1 MYIIRILKLATIII
15 CYAIKGVHIYKKQE
29 HTAYFKFIQKLAK
42 KVLKAANIQ
51 LEVQGKE
58 HIIPNE
64 TYVYIANHSSLFDI
78 PILLVAIPD
87 YIHFMYKVEL
97 EKAPFLGY
105 GLKNS
110 PFIPIKRDNPK
121 DAMSSINE
129 AAKAII
135 NTGSVI
141 LFPEG
146 SRSKTGEVGTFKRGA
161 FLLASKTKKKIIPI
175 AICGSEKI
183 MPTKTFKIRPGKVKV
198 FIGEAIEN
206 ISEDNSEMK
215 QELKQI
221 NEKIAKTVE
230 NYKKN

>member
-1 MYIIRILKLATIII
+1 MYIIRLLKLATIII
-15 CYAIKGVHIYKKQE
+15 FYAIKGVHIYKKQK
-29 HTAYFKFIQKLAK
+29 HSAYFKFIQKWGK
-42 KVLKAANIQ
+42 QMVKTANIQ
-51 LEVQGKE
+51 LEVQGQE
-58 HIIPNE
+58 HINPNE

-97 EKAPFLGY
+97 EKVPFLGY
-105 GLKNS
+105 GLKHS
-110 PFIPIKRDNPK
+110 PFIAIKRDNPK
-121 DAMSSINE
+121 DAMSSIDE
-129 AAKAII
+129 AAKAIV

-146 SRSKTGEVGTFKRGA
+146 SRSETGEVGTFKRGA

-183 MPTKTFKIRPGKVKV
+183 MPTKTFKIRPGKVTV
-198 FIGEAIEN
+198 FIGEAIEK

-215 QELKQI
+215 KELKQI
-221 NEKIAKTVE
+221 NEKIAKIVI
-230 NYKKN
+230 NHKKN